1 MFADRAKILIRSG
14 KGGDGHVSFRRELFV
29 PNGGPDGG
37 DGGKGGDVIFEV
49 DEGLNTLVDYRHR
62 RKFSATDG
70 EPGGKRRCHGGNGAD
85 IVLKVPEG
93 TVIMDAASGKVIAD
107 MSGENRRQV
116 VLKGGK
122 GGNGNMHYATATMQ
136 VPKYAQPG
144 QPAQEL
150 EVRMELKV
158 IADVGLVGFPNVGK
172 STLLSRVTNAEP
184 KIANYHF
191 TTLSPNLGVV
201 DLEGC
206 SGFVIADIP
215 GLIEG
220 ASEGV
225 GLGHEF
231 LRHIERTR
239 VIIHI
244 VDAASVEG
252 RDPVEDIHKINKE
265 LEAYNPE
272 IAARP
277 QVIAANKIDCIFD
290 DGEESPIDQLKAEFE
305 PQGISVYP
313 ISAVTGQ
320 GVRELLFHVKELLDK
335 SPMKPVVFEQ
345 EFFPEDVLVNEN
357 LPFTVER
364 SEEDPEVFLV
374 EGPKIEKMLGYTNL
388 DSEKGFAFF
397 QKFLKEGGILEEL
410 EKAGIQEGDTVRM
423 YGFDFDYYK

>member
-1 MFADRAKILIRSG
+1 MFADRAKIIIRSG
-14 KGGDGHVSFRRELFV
+14 KGGDGHVSFRRELYV

-37 DGGKGGDVIFEV
+37 DGGRGGDVIFEV
-49 DEGLNTLVDYRHR
+49 DEGQNTLGDYRHK
-62 RKFSATDG
+62 RKFKAEDG
-70 EPGGKRRCHGGNGAD
+70 EEGGKRRCHGGDGRD
-85 IVLKVPEG
+85 IILKVPEG
-93 TVIMDAASGKVIAD
+93 TVIMEAESRKVIAD
-107 MSGENRRQV
+107 MSGDNKRQV
-116 VLKGGK
+116 VLKGGRGGK
-122 GGNGNMHYATATMQ
+122 GNQHYATATMQ

-150 EVRMELKV
+150 EVLLELKV

-172 STLLSRVTNAEP
+172 STFLSRVTNAQP

-191 TTLSPNLGVV
+191 TTLCPNLGVV
-201 DLEGC
+201 DTENG
-206 SGFVIADIP
+206 GFVIADIP

-239 VIIHI
+239 VLVHI
-244 VDAASVEG
+244 VDAASTEG
-252 RDPVEDIHKINKE
+252 RDPVDDIYKINKE

-277 QVIAANKIDCIFD
+277 QLIAANKIDCIFE
-290 DGEESPIDQLKAEFE
+290 DGEENPVDRLRTEFE
-305 PQGISVYP
+305 PKGIKVYP
-313 ISAVTGQ
+313 VSAATGQ
-320 GVRELLFHVKELLDK
+320 GIRELLFGIRQLLDE
-335 SPMKPVVFEQ
+335 SPAERIVFEQ
-345 EFFPEDVLVNEN
+345 EFFPEDVLITEN
-357 LPFTVER
+357 LPYTVTKA
-364 SEEDPEVFLV
+364 EDDPHVFVV

-397 QKFLKEGGILEEL
+397 QRFLKDGGILDEL
-410 EKAGIQEGDTVRM
+410 ENAGIEEGDTVRM